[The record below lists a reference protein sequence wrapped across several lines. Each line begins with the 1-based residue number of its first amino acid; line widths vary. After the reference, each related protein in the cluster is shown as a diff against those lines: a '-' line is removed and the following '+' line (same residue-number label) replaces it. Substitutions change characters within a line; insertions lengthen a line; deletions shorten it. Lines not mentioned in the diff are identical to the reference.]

1 MTEISNAQKG
11 SYNTQIG
18 QQNNTENIDKSVTDN
33 SVDFNVENTLNDNSS
48 NVFVDNHPTLFIGAS
63 IDDVTRIVTNLF
75 LDNFPRMQQIAKET
89 AETRAKELWDE
100 AVSKMLSS
108 GVTNLSPFMETDV
121 QYVLYE
127 AQKGYARFATAD
139 LLETLSSLIS
149 ERVKQDTGELCLKV
163 AIDQAI
169 SIAPMLSED
178 HLNYLSLLFIIK
190 HTKMSEVVDIPSM
203 QAWLSYL
210 DNAFPITSANSIL
223 HLDTLGCLRIALGS
237 SCKIISKTYGIEEH
251 TVEQICP
258 HSIKSLAGDY
268 GTSNIGTILAI
279 LNAQQKTHY
288 RFNPSI
294 WIHS

>member
-1 MTEISNAQKG
+1 MSEIISNTLKG
-11 SYNTQIG
+11 SNNTQIG
-18 QQNNTENIDKSVTDN
+18 QQNNTENIDN
-33 SVDFNVENTLNDNSS
+33 SIDLHIENTLNDNSS
-48 NVFVDNHPTLFIGAS
+48 KFVVNNHPTVFVGAS
-63 IDDVTRIVTNLF
+63 IDIDDVTRIVTNLF

-89 AETRAKELWDE
+89 AENRAKELWDE

-223 HLDTLGCLRIALGS
+223 HLDTLGCLRLALGN
-237 SCKIISKTYGIEEH
+237 SCEILSQSYGIEKNK
-251 TVEQICP
+251 VEQICP
-258 HSIKSLAGDY
+258 YSIKSLAGDY

>member
-1 MTEISNAQKG
+1 MSEIISNTLKG
-11 SYNTQIG
+11 SNNTQIG
-18 QQNNTENIDKSVTDN
+18 QQNNTENIDN
-33 SVDFNVENTLNDNSS
+33 SIDLHIENTLNDNSS
-48 NVFVDNHPTLFIGAS
+48 KFVVNNHPTVFVGAS
-63 IDDVTRIVTNLF
+63 IDIDDVTRIVTNLF

-89 AETRAKELWDE
+89 AENRAKELWDE

-223 HLDTLGCLRIALGS
+223 HLDTLGCLRLALGN
-237 SCKIISKTYGIEEH
+237 SCEILSQSYGIEKNK
-251 TVEQICP
+251 VEQICP
-258 HSIKSLAGDY
+258 HSIKSLPGDY

-279 LNAQQKTHY
+279 LNAEQKTY
-288 RFNPSI
+288 YKFDPTM